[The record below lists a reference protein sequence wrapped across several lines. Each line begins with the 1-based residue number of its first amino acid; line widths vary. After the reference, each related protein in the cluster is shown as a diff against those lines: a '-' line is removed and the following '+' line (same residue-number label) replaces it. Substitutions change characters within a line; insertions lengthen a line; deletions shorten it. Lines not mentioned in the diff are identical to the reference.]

1 MFSRPALLGPV
12 ILIIC
17 LTIGYSIFWLYA
29 AMTGKDL
36 VNAWIEKQRLEGIE
50 VSYEKIYH
58 SGFPFL
64 VRVDLKSPEVRSSAN
79 RLILASQIVSL
90 EYRPWDF
97 KTIRLS
103 LIHI

>member
-58 SGFPFL
+58 SGIC
-64 VRVDLKSPEVRSSAN
+64 SPRSS
-79 RLILASQIVSL
+79 S
-90 EYRPWDF
+90 
-97 KTIRLS
+97 
-103 LIHI
+103 